1 MALLDRH
8 FTIVDVRNCPM
19 YGKGDLFTLKGLALH
34 FGNDKPTCLFLAR
47 SITETILTEIENKET
62 MKNREYNCPGC
73 SGLIKFVAEGSQ
85 KYRTMHMQM
94 LAAAERRRRM
104 QQMGPLVGLLSTF
117 SFFRALEEDS
127 LKEIID
133 CTVMRKFEAGET
145 ILRRGQPGKF
155 LYILTSG
162 KVTLLDPD
170 GNSIAYL
177 GMGEIFGEMSL
188 LSGNPVS
195 ATIRAAEPVK
205 VLMISNEKL
214 QHILI
219 KYPFLQAA
227 FTRLLVQR
235 LAGSISGGH
244 SDAAPGG
251 FGGQL
256 ADISAPELF
265 QMFHENM
272 KSGVIDLQLAGG
284 PARVAFV
291 DGEIVEAAYRGLAGV
306 AAFNAILPDRR
317 GSFRFSSDL
326 PEATRSQPAIGG
338 FMKLLM
344 DGLRQLDEK
353 GG

>member
-1 MALLDRH
+1 MSLLDRH
-8 FTIVDVRNCPM
+8 FTITETRNCPM
-19 YGKGDLFTLKGLALH
+19 YGKGDRFTLNGLALQ
-34 FGNDKPTCLFLAR
+34 FDEAKPTCLFLAR
-47 SITETILTEIENKET
+47 SLTETILTEIEDKDAIR
-62 MKNREYNCPGC
+62 NREYNCPGC
-73 SGLIKFVAEGSQ
+73 SGLIKFVAEGSR
-85 KYRTMHMQM
+85 KYRTIHMQM

-133 CTVMRKFEAGET
+133 CTVMRRFEAGET
-145 ILRRGQPGKF
+145 ILRKGQPGKF
-155 LYILTSG
+155 LFILTSG
-162 KVTLLDPD
+162 KVTLLDAK

-195 ATIRAAEPVK
+195 ATIRAVEPVK

-235 LAGSISGGH
+235 LAGSISGH
-244 SDAAPGG
+244 PDEAPTGG
-251 FGGQL
+251 FSGQL
-256 ADISAPELF
+256 AEISAPELF

-272 KSGVIDLQLAGG
+272 KSGCIDLRLSGG
-284 PARVAFV
+284 PAKVVFI
-291 DGEIVEAAYRGLAGV
+291 DGEIVEATYPGKSGV
-306 AAFNAILPDRR
+306 DAFNAILANQQ
-317 GSFRFSSDL
+317 GSFRFSG
-326 PEATRSQPAIGG
+326 EIKEETRAMPALGG